1 MKIQTCII
9 ILNLNGK
16 DFLKNCLN
24 SINKNTYYKNYKV
37 IVVDNNSSDGSQN
50 LIKSKFKWVDL
61 IENKIN
67 RGFSGGNNDA
77 IKFATKKYNSKYF
90 YLLNNDTLVQKNWLS
105 ESIKTS
111 KTMDAG
117 IVGSRQLTFDKEPAI
132 SAGWIKSFGVHY
144 YFGNKEKEVDWV
156 SGAGFLVKKEVFDK
170 IGLLDEIYNPAYY
183 EETDLERRAI
193 KAGFKIFHSPKSIF
207 LHKGGVTSKKE
218 ISNLSELFYRNRF
231 IYFFKY
237 YGLLYFLPRAF
248 FDIFREFKKEK
259 FKGIKN
265 LFNNYKKGY
274 ILIKKNK

>member
-1 MKIQTCII
+1 MKFDTAII
-9 ILNLNGK
+9 ILNWNGK
-16 DFLKNCLN
+16 IYTKNCLD
-24 SINKNTYYKNYKV
+24 SIRKNTFYENYKI
-37 IVVDNNSSDGSQN
+37 IVVDNGSTDGSQKM
-50 LIKSKFKWVDL
+50 IKSQYKEVYL
-61 IENKIN
+61 IENQSNK
-67 RGFSGGNNDA
+67 GFAGGNNDA